1 MHPTRNTRGPCG
13 QNGPD
18 LNSGANAS
26 GMGPKPD
33 KGQPISGITWQLQ
46 WSGKDR

>member
-1 MHPTRNTRGPCG
+1 MIMR
-13 QNGPD
+13 
-18 LNSGANAS
+18 GANQHGPSINNGANGS

-33 KGQPISGITWQLQ
+33 KGQPFSNYRLQ